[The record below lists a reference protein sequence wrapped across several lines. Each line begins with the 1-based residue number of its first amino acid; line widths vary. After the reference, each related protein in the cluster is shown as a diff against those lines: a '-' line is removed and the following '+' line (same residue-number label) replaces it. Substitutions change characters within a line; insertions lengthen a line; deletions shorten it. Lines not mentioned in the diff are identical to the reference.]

1 MTIPLLLLAAAF
13 VLILA
18 NGFFVAAEFGL
29 VTVER
34 AEAEKAAA
42 EGDRRAR
49 TVVEALKQ
57 LSFQLSG
64 TQLGITITSLVVG
77 MLAEPALAELLRGP
91 LAALGLPEG
100 VLSPLAVVVGMLL
113 ASAIQMVIGEL
124 VPKNWAVSRPLQ
136 VARFVAGPQHVFA
149 RLFRPVI
156 SALNT
161 VANRLVRA
169 LGVEPAEE
177 LASARTPGELVSL
190 ARHSAQAGTLEQ
202 DTADLF
208 VRTLSLGDLTAQHV
222 MTPRVK
228 VSALQSSATAEDVV
242 NLTRATGLSRFP
254 VYRERIDEIVGM
266 VHLKDALAVPVH
278 DRLRTTVGRIAQPPV
293 LVPETLPVR
302 PLLTRLRSEQPIA
315 VVVDEYGGTA
325 GVVTLEDI
333 VEELVGEVR
342 DEHDGLDLPELAVAP
357 PEDGRPSWDVDG
369 GLRVDVLRRIGLDAP
384 EGPYETVAGLVA
396 DLLGRIPAPG
406 DRTDLPGWRLTVRQV
421 DHYHAERVRLTRTD
435 PAVETHAASSPP
447 APRTASAASAPA
459 RPAAAQASAPGGSS
473 APVPAAAPWS
483 MTAAPGPGT
492 GTVLPHAVPGG
503 AAQTAERRGG
513 TAATGR
519 EAVPDGDA
527 DTSGRAGRPARSGSQ
542 AEAVR

>member
-13 VLILA
+13 LLILA

-34 AEAEKAAA
+34 PDAEKAAA

-49 TVVEALKQ
+49 TVVNSLKE

-77 MLAEPALAELLRGP
+77 MLAEPALAELLNGP
-91 LAALGLPEG
+91 ITSVGIPDGAVSG
-100 VLSPLAVVVGMLL
+100 VAVVVGMLL
-113 ASAIQMVIGEL
+113 ASAVQMVIGEL
-124 VPKNWAVSRPLQ
+124 VPKNWAVSKPMQ
-136 VARFVAGPQHVFA
+136 VARFVAGPQHAFSTV
-149 RLFRPVI
+149 FRPVI
-156 SALNT
+156 SGLNS
-161 VANRLVRA
+161 VANRLVRT
-169 LGVEPAEE
+169 LGVEPTAE

-190 ARHSAQAGTLEQ
+190 ARHSARAGALEQ

-208 VRTLSLGDLTAQHV
+208 VRTLSLADLTAQHV

-266 VHLKDALAVPVH
+266 AHLKDALAVPSQ
-278 DRLRTTVGRIAQPPV
+278 DRLRTPVTRIAQSPL
-293 LVPETLPVR
+293 LVPETLPVQ
-302 PLLTRLRSEQPIA
+302 PLLERLRSEQPIA

-342 DEHDGLDLPELAVAP
+342 DEHDGHDVPELAAAP
-357 PEDGRPSWDVDG
+357 SEDGRPAWDADG
-369 GLRVDVLRRIGLDAP
+369 SCRVDILQRIGLDVP

-406 DRTDLPGWRLTVRQV
+406 DRAELPGWRLSVRQV
-421 DHYHAERVRLTRTD
+421 GHYRAERVRLVRTAGAASVPD
-435 PAVETHAASSPP
+435 SVSASVSASAVEAA
-447 APRTASAASAPA
+447 R
-459 RPAAAQASAPGGSS
+459 
-473 APVPAAAPWS
+473 
-483 MTAAPGPGT
+483 
-492 GTVLPHAVPGG
+492 
-503 AAQTAERRGG
+503 
-513 TAATGR
+513 
-519 EAVPDGDA
+519 
-527 DTSGRAGRPARSGSQ
+527 
-542 AEAVR
+542 

>member
-1 MTIPLLLLAAAF
+1 MTTPLLLLAAAF
-13 VLILA
+13 LLILA

-34 AEAEKAAA
+34 PDAEKAAA

-49 TVVEALKQ
+49 TVVDSLKE

-77 MLAEPALAELLRGP
+77 MLAEPALAELLHGP
-91 LAALGLPEG
+91 FTAIGVPEG
-100 VLSPLAVVVGMLL
+100 AASGVAVVVGMLL
-113 ASAIQMVIGEL
+113 AAAVQMVIGEL

-136 VARFVAGPQHVFA
+136 VARFVAGPQHAFS

-156 SALNT
+156 AGLNA

-169 LGVEPAEE
+169 LGVEPAVE

-190 ARHSAQAGTLEQ
+190 ARHSAQAGALEQ

-208 VRTLSLGDLTAQHV
+208 VRTLSLGELTAQHI
-222 MTPRVK
+222 MTPRVR
-228 VSALQSSATAEDVV
+228 VSSLQSSATAEDVV

-266 VHLKDALAVPVH
+266 VHLKDALAVPAG
-278 DRLRTTVGRIAQPPV
+278 DRLRTPAGRIAKPPL
-293 LVPETLPVR
+293 LVPETLPVQ
-302 PLLTRLRSEQPIA
+302 PLLELLRSQQPIA

-333 VEELVGEVR
+333 VEELVGEVH
-342 DEHDGLDLPELAVAP
+342 DEHDDVLNEPKELAAAP
-357 PEDGRPSWDVDG
+357 PEDGRPTWDADG
-369 GLRVDVLRRIGLDAP
+369 SCRVDILQRIGLDVP

-406 DRTDLPGWRLTVRQV
+406 DRAELPGWRLSVRQV
-421 DHYHAERVRLTRTD
+421 GHYRAERVRLVRVV
-435 PAVETHAASSPP
+435 PAVNVMEAA
-447 APRTASAASAPA
+447 R
-459 RPAAAQASAPGGSS
+459 
-473 APVPAAAPWS
+473 
-483 MTAAPGPGT
+483 
-492 GTVLPHAVPGG
+492 
-503 AAQTAERRGG
+503 
-513 TAATGR
+513 
-519 EAVPDGDA
+519 
-527 DTSGRAGRPARSGSQ
+527 
-542 AEAVR
+542 

>member
-1 MTIPLLLLAAAF
+1 LLLGAAF
-13 VLILA
+13 LLILA

-34 AEAEKAAA
+34 ADAEKAAA
-42 EGDRRAR
+42 DGDRRAR
-49 TVVEALKQ
+49 TVVNALKE

-77 MLAEPALAELLRGP
+77 MLAEPALATLLAGP
-91 LAALGLPEG
+91 FTAVGVPEG
-100 VLSPLAVVVGMLL
+100 AVGGVSVVFGMLL
-113 ASAIQMVIGEL
+113 ASAVQMVIGEL
-124 VPKNWAVSRPLQ
+124 VPKNWAVSKPLQ
-136 VARFVAGPQHVFA
+136 VARFVAGPQHVFS

-156 SALNT
+156 ALLNA
-161 VANRLVRA
+161 VANRAVRA
-169 LGVEPAEE
+169 LGVEPTDE

-208 VRTLSLGDLTAQHV
+208 VRTLSLGELTAQHV

-266 VHLKDALAVPVH
+266 VHLKDALAVPAH
-278 DRLRTTVGRIAQPPV
+278 ERLRTPVSRIAQAPL
-293 LVPETLPVR
+293 LVPETLPVQ
-302 PLLTRLRSEQPIA
+302 PLLERLRSEQPIA

-342 DEHDGLDLPELAVAP
+342 DEHDPVFDESPELAVAP
-357 PEDGRPSWDVDG
+357 SEDGRPAWDADG
-369 GLRVDVLRRIGLDAP
+369 SCRVDILRRIGLDVP

-406 DRTDLPGWRLTVRQV
+406 DRAELPGWRLAVRQV
-421 DHYHAERVRLTRTD
+421 DHYRAERVRI
-435 PAVETHAASSPP
+435 V
-447 APRTASAASAPA
+447 RTAD
-459 RPAAAQASAPGGSS
+459 AAQP
-473 APVPAAAPWS
+473 
-483 MTAAPGPGT
+483 
-492 GTVLPHAVPGG
+492 
-503 AAQTAERRGG
+503 
-513 TAATGR
+513 
-519 EAVPDGDA
+519 
-527 DTSGRAGRPARSGSQ
+527 
-542 AEAVR
+542 AEAAR

>member
-1 MTIPLLLLAAAF
+1 MTIPLLLLGAAF
-13 VLILA
+13 LLILA

-34 AEAEKAAA
+34 ADAERAAA

-49 TVVEALKQ
+49 TVVQSLKE

-77 MLAEPALAELLRGP
+77 MLAEPALAELLDGP
-91 LAALGLPEG
+91 LDATGLPAG
-100 VLSPLAVVVGMLL
+100 AVSWVSVVLGMLL
-113 ASAIQMVIGEL
+113 ASAVQMVIGEL
-124 VPKNWAVSRPLQ
+124 VPKNWAVSRPLR
-136 VARFVAGPQHVFA
+136 VARFVAGPQHAFA

-161 VANRLVRA
+161 VANKLVRA
-169 LGVEPAEE
+169 LGVEPTEE

-190 ARHSAQAGTLEQ
+190 ARHSAQAGALEQ

-208 VRTLSLGDLTAQHV
+208 VRTLSLADLTAQHV
-222 MTPRVK
+222 MTPRVR
-228 VSALQSSATAEDVV
+228 VSALQATASAEDVV

-266 VHLKDALAVPVH
+266 VHLKDALAVPAGE
-278 DRLRTTVGRIAQPPV
+278 RLRTPVSRIAQPPL
-293 LVPETLPVR
+293 LVPETLPVQ
-302 PLLTRLRSEQPIA
+302 PLLERLRSEQPIA

-342 DEHDGLDLPELAVAP
+342 DEHDRFDLPELAAAP
-357 PEDGRPSWDVDG
+357 PEDGRPAWEADG
-369 GLRVDVLRRIGLDAP
+369 GCRVDTLRRIGLAAP
-384 EGPYETVAGLVA
+384 DGPYETVAGLVA

-406 DRTDLPGWRLTVRQV
+406 DRAELPGWRLTVRSV
-421 DHYHAERVRLTRTD
+421 GHYRAERVRI
-435 PAVETHAASSPP
+435 A
-447 APRTASAASAPA
+447 RTAEPGAPA
-459 RPAAAQASAPGGSS
+459 AREPGAEPAGAP
-473 APVPAAAPWS
+473 
-483 MTAAPGPGT
+483 
-492 GTVLPHAVPGG
+492 
-503 AAQTAERRGG
+503 
-513 TAATGR
+513 
-519 EAVPDGDA
+519 
-527 DTSGRAGRPARSGSQ
+527 

>member
-13 VLILA
+13 LLILA

-34 AEAEKAAA
+34 PEAEKAAA

-49 TVVEALKQ
+49 TVVDSLKE

-77 MLAEPALAELLRGP
+77 MLAEPALAELLHGP
-91 LAALGLPEG
+91 FTAIGLPEG
-100 VLSPLAVVVGMLL
+100 AVPSVSVIVGMLL
-113 ASAIQMVIGEL
+113 ASAVQMVIGEL
-124 VPKNWAVSRPLQ
+124 VPKNWAVSKPMQ
-136 VARFVAGPQHVFA
+136 VARFVAGPQYAFS

-156 SALNT
+156 AGLNS

-169 LGVEPAEE
+169 LGVEPTAE

-208 VRTLSLGDLTAQHV
+208 VRTLSLADLTAQHV
-222 MTPRVK
+222 MTPRVR
-228 VSALQSSATAEDVV
+228 VSSLQSSATAEDVV

-266 VHLKDALAVPVH
+266 VHLKDALAVPAA
-278 DRLRTTVGRIAQPPV
+278 DRLRTPVGRIAQSPL
-293 LVPETLPVR
+293 LVPETLPVQ
-302 PLLTRLRSEQPIA
+302 PLLELLRSQQPIA

-342 DEHDGLDLPELAVAP
+342 DEHDGQDVPELAAAP
-357 PEDGRPSWDVDG
+357 ADDGRPAWDADG
-369 GLRVDVLRRIGLDAP
+369 SCRVDILQRIGLDVP

-396 DLLGRIPAPG
+396 DLLGRIPVPG
-406 DRTDLPGWRLTVRQV
+406 DRAELPGWRLSVRQV
-421 DHYHAERVRLTRTD
+421 GHYRAERVRLIRTEGSKQPAD
-435 PAVETHAASSPP
+435 LAVEAA
-447 APRTASAASAPA
+447 R
-459 RPAAAQASAPGGSS
+459 
-473 APVPAAAPWS
+473 
-483 MTAAPGPGT
+483 
-492 GTVLPHAVPGG
+492 
-503 AAQTAERRGG
+503 
-513 TAATGR
+513 
-519 EAVPDGDA
+519 
-527 DTSGRAGRPARSGSQ
+527 
-542 AEAVR
+542 

>member
-1 MTIPLLLLAAAF
+1 MTIPLLLLGAAF
-13 VLILA
+13 LLILA

-34 AEAEKAAA
+34 ADAEKAAA
-42 EGDRRAR
+42 EGDKRAR
-49 TVVEALKQ
+49 RVVESLKE

-77 MLAEPALAELLRGP
+77 MLAEPALARLLNGP
-91 LAALGLPEG
+91 FSAIGIPEG
-100 VLSPLAVVVGMLL
+100 AVSGVSVVVGMLL
-113 ASAIQMVIGEL
+113 ASAVQMVIGEL
-124 VPKNWAVSRPLQ
+124 VPKNWAVSKPLT
-136 VARFVAGPQHVFA
+136 VARFVARPQHVFS

-156 SALNT
+156 AALNM

-190 ARHSAQAGTLEQ
+190 ARHSAQAGALEQ

-208 VRTLSLGDLTAQHV
+208 VRTLSLGELTAQHV

-228 VSALQSSATAEDVV
+228 VSALQASATAEDVV

-254 VYRERIDEIVGM
+254 VYREKIDEIVGM
-266 VHLKDALAVPVH
+266 AHLKDALAVPAA
-278 DRLRTTVGRIAQPPV
+278 DRLRTPVGRIAHPAL
-293 LVPETLPVR
+293 LVPETLPVQ
-302 PLLTRLRSEQPIA
+302 PLLALLRSEQPIA

-342 DEHDGLDLPELAVAP
+342 DEHDRQHLPELAVAP
-357 PEDGRPSWDVDG
+357 SEDGKPAWEADG
-369 GLRVDVLRRIGLDAP
+369 SCRVDILKRIGLDVP

-406 DRTDLPGWRLTVRQV
+406 DKAELPGWRLSVRQV
-421 DHYHAERVRLTRTD
+421 GHYRAERVRL
-435 PAVETHAASSPP
+435 V
-447 APRTASAASAPA
+447 RTAPV
-459 RPAAAQASAPGGSS
+459 AAA
-473 APVPAAAPWS
+473 
-483 MTAAPGPGT
+483 
-492 GTVLPHAVPGG
+492 
-503 AAQTAERRGG
+503 
-513 TAATGR
+513 
-519 EAVPDGDA
+519 
-527 DTSGRAGRPARSGSQ
+527 

>member
-1 MTIPLLLLAAAF
+1 MTIPLLLLGAAF
-13 VLILA
+13 LLILA

-34 AEAEKAAA
+34 PDAEKAAA

-49 TVVEALKQ
+49 TVVNSLKE

-77 MLAEPALAELLRGP
+77 MLAEPALAELLNGP
-91 LAALGLPEG
+91 ITAAGIPEG
-100 VLSPLAVVVGMLL
+100 AVSGVAVVFGMLL
-113 ASAIQMVIGEL
+113 ASAVQMVIGEL
-124 VPKNWAVSRPLQ
+124 VPKNWAVSRPMQ
-136 VARFVAGPQHVFA
+136 VARFVAGPQHAFSTV
-149 RLFRPVI
+149 FRPVI
-156 SALNT
+156 SGLNS
-161 VANRLVRA
+161 VANRLVRT
-169 LGVEPAEE
+169 LGVEPTAE

-190 ARHSAQAGTLEQ
+190 ARHSARAGALEQ

-208 VRTLSLGDLTAQHV
+208 VRTLSLADLTAQHV

-266 VHLKDALAVPVH
+266 AHLKDALAVPSH
-278 DRLRTTVGRIAQPPV
+278 DRLRTPVTRIAQAPL
-293 LVPETLPVR
+293 LVPETLPVQ
-302 PLLTRLRSEQPIA
+302 PLLERLRNEQPIA

-342 DEHDGLDLPELAVAP
+342 DEHDDVLNEPPELAAAP
-357 PEDGRPSWDVDG
+357 AEDGRPAWDADG
-369 GLRVDVLRRIGLDAP
+369 SCRVDILQRIGLDVP

-406 DRTDLPGWRLTVRQV
+406 DKADLPGWRLSVRQV
-421 DHYHAERVRLTRTD
+421 GHYRAERVRLVRI
-435 PAVETHAASSPP
+435 AGAAP
-447 APRTASAASAPA
+447 ASAASAA
-459 RPAAAQASAPGGSS
+459 ASASS
-473 APVPAAAPWS
+473 ASVSASAVEAA
-483 MTAAPGPGT
+483 
-492 GTVLPHAVPGG
+492 
-503 AAQTAERRGG
+503 R
-513 TAATGR
+513 
-519 EAVPDGDA
+519 
-527 DTSGRAGRPARSGSQ
+527 
-542 AEAVR
+542 

>member
-1 MTIPLLLLAAAF
+1 MTIPLLLLGAAF
-13 VLILA
+13 LLILA

-34 AEAEKAAA
+34 PDAEKAAA
-42 EGDRRAR
+42 DGDKRAA
-49 TVVEALKQ
+49 TVVESLKE

-77 MLAEPALAELLRGP
+77 MLAEPALAQLLGGP
-91 LAALGLPEG
+91 FEAVGLPEG
-100 VLSPLAVVVGMLL
+100 AVPGFAVVTGMLL
-113 ASAIQMVIGEL
+113 ASAVQMVIGEL
-124 VPKNWAVSRPLQ
+124 VPKNWAVSKPLQ
-136 VARFVAGPQHVFA
+136 VARFVAGPQHVFS

-156 SALNT
+156 AALNT

-190 ARHSAQAGTLEQ
+190 ARHSARAGALEQ

-208 VRTLSLGDLTAQHV
+208 VRTMSLADLTAQHV

-266 VHLKDALAVPVH
+266 VHLKDALAIPSR
-278 DRLRTTVGRIAQPPV
+278 DRLRTPVRRIAQAPL
-293 LVPETLPVR
+293 LVPETLPVQ
-302 PLLTRLRSEQPIA
+302 PLLERLRSEQPIA

-333 VEELVGEVR
+333 VEELVGEVH
-342 DEHDGLDLPELAVAP
+342 DEHDDVQGEQPELAAAP
-357 PEDGRPSWDVDG
+357 PEDGRPAWDADG
-369 GLRVDVLRRIGLDAP
+369 SCRVDILRRIGLDVP

-406 DRTDLPGWRLTVRQV
+406 DKAELPGWRLVVRQV
-421 DHYHAERVRLTRTD
+421 GHYRAERVRL
-435 PAVETHAASSPP
+435 V
-447 APRTASAASAPA
+447 RTALTP
-459 RPAAAQASAPGGSS
+459 
-473 APVPAAAPWS
+473 
-483 MTAAPGPGT
+483 
-492 GTVLPHAVPGG
+492 
-503 AAQTAERRGG
+503 
-513 TAATGR
+513 
-519 EAVPDGDA
+519 
-527 DTSGRAGRPARSGSQ
+527 
-542 AEAVR
+542 EAVR